1 MTARALADAVVT
13 LHALFVVFALLGGA
27 LVLWRPRIA
36 IVHLPAAAWAAW
48 VEFTGTICPLTP
60 LENSLRRAAGAAGYD
75 GGFVEHYLL
84 PALYPAGLTSR
95 MQVALGVVVV
105 ALNALFYGFAWW
117 RTSRRRR
124 LANAAVTAISA
135 NPEIDHAAGRD
146 LRDNL
151 ASDPRQSAPGGST

>member
-1 MTARALADAVVT
+1 MTARTLADAVVT

-27 LVLWRPRIA
+27 LIPWQPRIA

-48 VEFTGTICPLTP
+48 VEFTGRICPLTP
-60 LENSLRRAAGAAGYD
+60 LENEFRRAAGTAGYD

-84 PALYPAGLTSR
+84 PTLYPVGLTSR

-117 RTSRRRR
+117 RIRRRR
-124 LANAAVTAISA
+124 LANAVV
-135 NPEIDHAAGRD
+135 P
-146 LRDNL
+146 
-151 ASDPRQSAPGGST
+151 ASRS